1 MAGGRPNL
9 VRADTIDLQDQ
20 DAPTAA
26 EHHKHIEADSI
37 APHQAAQIQHV
48 QEERKSEEETLA
60 DAWNMA
66 GQHGN
71 IQGGNGKAEGELE
84 KKVDETNA
92 EGQDGSDDED
102 EDDDMMDRMSSSPS
116 IEDGAFLQ
124 LSPTVAT
131 STPDEGHY
139 GTPQH
144 AEHDRA
150 AFNQSP
156 TPALDSSPFV
166 EVPRHMPLCIVSST
180 SQTVAVQQA
189 TVDDALSPSLHTP
202 ETSLLIPTAVLGRF
216 YSATSQHHRLIGRY
230 GTGLELDLLDDEEFG
245 EGGPDDRMDAKELPE
260 KIDQGDVGEEKLHD
274 MVSVTARNAFAQ
286 QPADR
291 TPHSGLHPFLALYK
305 EETHARQETHLIVD
319 DQLLNNRLSLIPYDG
334 DQWESDSSED
344 WTEQDDKDDDADVFL
359 NLDDRFIDS
368 GWGGECLRDTEDID
382 FEFVYALHTFVAT
395 VEGQANA
402 TKGDTM
408 VLLDDSNSYWWLVR
422 VVKDS
427 SIGRCTK
434 SGYK

>member
-1 MAGGRPNL
+1 
-9 VRADTIDLQDQ
+9 
-20 DAPTAA
+20 
-26 EHHKHIEADSI
+26 
-37 APHQAAQIQHV
+37 
-48 QEERKSEEETLA
+48 
-60 DAWNMA
+60 
-66 GQHGN
+66 
-71 IQGGNGKAEGELE
+71 
-84 KKVDETNA
+84 
-92 EGQDGSDDED
+92 
-102 EDDDMMDRMSSSPS
+102 
-116 IEDGAFLQ
+116 
-124 LSPTVAT
+124 
-131 STPDEGHY
+131 
-139 GTPQH
+139 
-144 AEHDRA
+144 
-150 AFNQSP
+150 
-156 TPALDSSPFV
+156 
-166 EVPRHMPLCIVSST
+166 
-180 SQTVAVQQA
+180 
-189 TVDDALSPSLHTP
+189 
-202 ETSLLIPTAVLGRF
+202 
-216 YSATSQHHRLIGRY
+216 
-230 GTGLELDLLDDEEFG
+230 
-245 EGGPDDRMDAKELPE
+245 
-260 KIDQGDVGEEKLHD
+260 LHD